1 MHELLSLTLVELTAR
16 LRARQASPVELMQ
29 AVLAR
34 IDETHDALNA
44 VVVRRDPEV
53 CLAEAR
59 AAEQRIAR
67 GEMRPLEG
75 VPLGVKELEPVA
87 GLSWSEC
94 SMLFADRVANFDS
107 VQVERLKAAGAIV
120 VGKTNAPEFGAPAY
134 TKNRLYG
141 VTRSPWNLELTP
153 GGSSGGSSAAMAAGV
168 LPLVTAGD
176 GGGSIRIPASFTGCF
191 GLKTSYGRVPRE
203 LHGHWEY
210 APAVYR

>member
-67 GEMRPLEG
+67 GAMRPLEG
-75 VPLGVKELEPVA
+75 VHSASSRSGQLAL
-87 GLSWSEC
+87 LSPTNTSSPIALPTSTRC
-94 SMLFADRVANFDS
+94 RSS
-107 VQVERLKAAGAIV
+107 V
-120 VGKTNAPEFGAPAY
+120 
-134 TKNRLYG
+134 
-141 VTRSPWNLELTP
+141 
-153 GGSSGGSSAAMAAGV
+153 
-168 LPLVTAGD
+168 
-176 GGGSIRIPASFTGCF
+176 
-191 GLKTSYGRVPRE
+191 
-203 LHGHWEY
+203 
-210 APAVYR
+210 